1 MKKYFLFRK
10 EEVSAFSVTA
20 SDSGIG
26 LSLLAVPTD
35 SVSYISS
42 ELGKVKV
49 VFNNVSTYEEVNLR
63 DGESLEKSYVF
74 IGCEEGGEFDLVESM
89 IKFMTSEKTASNVM
103 RFDVV
108 DGKSTLAQA
117 ELETVSPVI
126 HRRPINMQTGD
137 TSTKANRDAE
147 DSALIAGIDFGV
159 NQPLVD
165 YNHEGL
171 ASVSDTHTINSW
183 ANAGS
188 GAATYN
194 ISSNV
199 GTPACTDPSVAQ
211 RGLRTKAAFFVEGE
225 HFIVPAI
232 NVDGDY
238 TLYMVFDTQYS
249 ATLYNPHLFVAYGDA
264 AGETLGPSG
273 VLPQD
278 GTDIKGGP
286 LQTLNTFQARHSG
299 KTRVPESTSSSV
311 DFPRKYKLGAT
322 NADSCHV
329 LIVRRDREGRM
340 FYHSGFENG
349 SVIGTIQPVKD
360 ETSGRLKIERLGTAK
375 DLATGDFQKSSIA
388 RFGVIEKDV
397 GVDSAAQLAQ
407 DLFNLY
413 NFN

>member
-49 VFNNVSTYEEVNLR
+49 VFNNVSIYEEANLR

-74 IGCEEGGEFDLVESM
+74 IGCEEGGELDLVESM

-117 ELETVSPVI
+117 VLETVSPVV

-137 TSTKANRDAE
+137 ISTKANRDAE

-171 ASVSDTHTINSW
+171 SAFADTAEITSW

-188 GAATYN
+188 GGATYN

-199 GTPACTDPSVAQ
+199 GAPACTDPSVAQ
-211 RGLRTKAAFFVEGE
+211 RGLTTKAAFIGEGE
-225 HFIVPAI
+225 HFIVPTI

-238 TLYMVFDTQYS
+238 TLYMVFDTQYT
-249 ATLYNPHLFVAYGDA
+249 ATLYSPYLLVAYGDA
-264 AGETLGPSG
+264 AGETLGPNG

-299 KTRVPESTSSSV
+299 QTGVPASTRSDVEY
-311 DFPRKYKLGAT
+311 PRKYDVGAT

-329 LIVRRDREGRM
+329 LVVRRDSEGRM
-340 FYHSGFENG
+340 FYHSGFKSG
-349 SVIGTIQPVKD
+349 GVIGGIKPQKD

-375 DLATGDFQKSSIA
+375 DLATNDFQKSSIA
-388 RFGVIEKDV
+388 RFGVIEKDI
-397 GVDSAAQLAQ
+397 GVDSAARLAQ

-413 NFN
+413 NF

>member
-49 VFNNVSTYEEVNLR
+49 VFNNVSIYEEANLR

-74 IGCEEGGEFDLVESM
+74 IGCEEGGELDLVESM
-89 IKFMTSEKTASNVM
+89 IKFITSEKTASNVM

-117 ELETVSPVI
+117 ALDTVSPVI

-137 TSTKANRDAE
+137 ISTKANRDAE

-183 ANAGS
+183 DNAGS
-188 GAATYN
+188 GGATYN

-211 RGLRTKAAFFVEGE
+211 RGLTTKAAFFVEGE
-225 HFIVPAI
+225 HFIVPEI

-249 ATLYNPHLFVAYGDA
+249 ATLYSPYLFVAYGDA
-264 AGETLGPSG
+264 AGETLGPNG
-273 VLPQD
+273 VLFED
-278 GTDIKGGP
+278 GTDIEGGP

-299 KTRVPESTSSSV
+299 QTGVPAFAKSSV
-311 DFPRKYKLGAT
+311 DFPRKYKVGAT
-322 NADSCHV
+322 NVDSCHV
-329 LIVRRDREGRM
+329 LVVRRDSEGRM
-340 FYHSGFENG
+340 FYHSGFKKG
-349 SVIGTIQPVKD
+349 GVIGTIKPLKD

-375 DLATGDFQKSSIA
+375 DLATNDFQKSSIA
-388 RFGVIEKDV
+388 RFGVIESDI
-397 GVDSAAQLAQ
+397 GVDSAARLAQ

-413 NFN
+413 NF

>member
-49 VFNNVSTYEEVNLR
+49 VFNNVSIYEEANLR

-74 IGCEEGGEFDLVESM
+74 IGCEEGGELDLVESM

-117 ELETVSPVI
+117 VLETVSPVV

-137 TSTKANRDAE
+137 ISTKANRDAE

-171 ASVSDTHTINSW
+171 SAFADTAEITSW

-188 GAATYN
+188 GGATYN

-199 GTPACTDPSVAQ
+199 GDPACTDPSVEQ
-211 RGLRTKAAFFVEGE
+211 RGLTTKAAFFVEGE
-225 HFIVPAI
+225 HFIVPTI
-232 NVDGDY
+232 NVEGDY
-238 TLYMVFDTQYS
+238 TLYMVFDKQYT
-249 ATLYNPHLFVAYGDA
+249 ATLYSQYLLVAYGDA
-264 AGETLGPSG
+264 AGETLGPNG
-273 VLPQD
+273 VISKD
-278 GTDIKGGP
+278 GTDIAGGP

-299 KTRVPESTSSSV
+299 QTGVPASTSSSV
-311 DFPRKYKLGAT
+311 EFPRKYKVGAT
-322 NADSCHV
+322 DADSCHV
-329 LIVRRDREGRM
+329 LIVRRDSEGRM

-349 SVIGTIQPVKD
+349 GVIGIIQPVKD

-375 DLATGDFQKSSIA
+375 DLATNHFQKSSIA
-388 RFGVIEKDV
+388 RFGVIEKDI
-397 GVDSAAQLAQ
+397 GVDSAARLAQ

-413 NFN
+413 NF